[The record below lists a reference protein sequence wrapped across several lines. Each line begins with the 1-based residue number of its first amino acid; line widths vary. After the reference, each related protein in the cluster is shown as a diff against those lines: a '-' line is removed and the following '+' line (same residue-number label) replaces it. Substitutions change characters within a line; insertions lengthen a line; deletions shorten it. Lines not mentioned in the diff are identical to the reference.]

1 VRLLNRIHEGMGDG
15 NMIEDYSSIEEL
27 QGGDPVLQRCITPL
41 AGKDRTE
48 AAQMKIL
55 FSPFEV

>member
-1 VRLLNRIHEGMGDG
+1 MGDG